1 MPNWAE
7 GTLKIR
13 GTRQDIQNFLENGF
27 LAIDTGA
34 AILSFL
40 GKEKEPNKIEI
51 EKDEYE
57 MKLSSPEGLYIKGTR
72 RAFIESAIEWWFE
85 DNHTE
90 ILTIDSFKQAW
101 GVDAGEFAKI
111 SKEFNVDI
119 KIYAFERGMEFN
131 QDIEIHKGEIIKD
144 EEIKFKDYSWEC
156 IFPNI
161 GG

>member
-27 LAIDTGA
+27 GAVDTSA

-40 GKEKEPNKIEI
+40 GKVKEPNKIKI

-72 RAFIESAIEWWFE
+72 RAFIDGAIEWWFE
-85 DNHTE
+85 DKHTE
-90 ILTIDSFKQAW
+90 ILIIDSFKQAW
-101 GVDAGEFAKI
+101 GVGAEDFVNI
-111 SKEFNVDI
+111 SKAYNLDI
-119 KIYAFERGMEFN
+119 RIYAFERGMEFN
-131 QDIEIHKGEIIKD
+131 QEIEIHKGNIIKD
-144 EEIKFKDYSWEC
+144 VEIKFDDYEWEC
-156 IFPNI
+156 IMPNL